1 MLGLDT
7 VRDRL
12 PTSPHDLSEYAR
24 EQTGPSSWSAHPG
37 RVTHTTRALESRS
50 EAEALSSWALAEHDD
65 PYCARTT
72 DLLTCI
78 APLDVPFLTVACA
91 DAAQVLGH
99 REAFVMASIDGRSTC
114 ETLLDMIDLPP
125 GEVLGILCNLC
136 ARGFVVLGNAT
147 TP

>member
-12 PTSPHDLSEYAR
+12 PTSPHDLSDYAR
-24 EQTGPSSWSAHPG
+24 EQTGPSSWSAHP
-37 RVTHTTRALESRS
+37 

-136 ARGFVVLGNAT
+136 ARGFVALGNAT
-147 TP
+147 PP